1 MPDLLL
7 RDAVLAYLH
16 FAALIATASL
26 LVAEAAVLRAAPAA
40 VPVRLLGRLDG
51 AYGAAAVLALV
62 TGFSRAIW
70 GAKGWD
76 FYAVNPFF
84 HAKIGTFVLVA
95 LLSIIPTVQI
105 IRWNRQA
112 RIAVAFTPDVVAVGR
127 VRRWVWIELTMLG
140 LIPLLAVLMAR
151 GVRP

>member
-16 FAALIATASL
+16 YAALIATASL

-40 VPVRLLGRLDG
+40 LPVRLLGRLDG
-51 AYGAAAVLALV
+51 AYGAAAVLAVV

-76 FYAVNPFF
+76 FYAANPFF

-95 LLSIIPTVQI
+95 LLSIVPTVQV
-105 IRWNRQA
+105 IRWGRGVRA
-112 RIAVAFTPDVVAVGR
+112 DAAFAPPADAVGR
-127 VRRWVWIELTMLG
+127 VRRWVWIELALLA
-140 LIPLLAVLMAR
+140 LIPLLAVLM
-151 GVRP
+151 RP